1 MQKERFFNILKRG
14 CRKMERAKVSLVKFN
29 DDRRN
34 IRRAVEMCDGFKE
47 LTPSKRVLLKPNLV
61 MWDEVL
67 PFPKF
72 GVITTAVVVEEMV
85 RLLKEHGCSDIA
97 IGEATTEDES
107 INSETEAAYR
117 GMGFQQ
123 LEKKYGVKLLDLNR
137 GPFERVEFDGFSL
150 DIAAPVLEADF
161 LINLPVLKTHNTTRV
176 SLGFKNLKGCLS
188 RRSKIFCHHPELP
201 LDRFIQRL
209 GEKLAPA
216 LTLIDGIY
224 ALDRGPAMNGTA
236 HRADILIASR
246 DMFAADVV
254 GTMIL
259 GMNPADIGHL
269 AEHARRHGLPLDG
282 SNVEICG
289 EELSSLVRPLKWDWG
304 WLEDNSGPTAF
315 GRMGISGVYY
325 PKYDHTIC
333 SGCSFLN
340 NMILILLIGAYT
352 GEPFDSIEFLTG
364 KVARS
369 RGGYK
374 KTFLFGNCIIRA
386 NRDNPA
392 IGEAVEIRGCPP
404 RAEDIVRTLNEH
416 GIRADFSTYLQY
428 LESLSESYRYHP
440 LFLEDHFV
448 VGEA

>member
-1 MQKERFFNILKRG
+1 
-14 CRKMERAKVSLVKFN
+14 MELSKVSLVKFN
-29 DDRRN
+29 DERLN
-34 IRRAVEMCDGFKE
+34 IRRAVEMCEGFRG
-47 LTPSKRVLLKPNLV
+47 LTSAKKVLLKPNLV

-67 PFPKF
+67 PFPRF
-72 GVITTAVVVEEMV
+72 GVITTALVVEEMV
-85 RLLKEHGCSDIA
+85 RMLKEHGCSDITIA
-97 IGEATTEDES
+97 EATTEDKA
-107 INSETEAAYR
+107 INSGTLEAYR
-117 GMGFQQ
+117 GMGYHQ

-137 GPFERVEFDGFSL
+137 GPFEKVEFDGFSL
-150 DIAAPVLEADF
+150 NIAAPVLETDF
-161 LINLPVLKTHNTTRV
+161 LINLPVLKTHNTTKV
-176 SLGFKNLKGCLS
+176 TLGFKNLKGCLS
-188 RRSKIFCHHPELP
+188 RRSKIFCHHAELP

-246 DMFAADVV
+246 DMFAADVA

-259 GMNPADIGHL
+259 GMDPAGIGHL
-269 AEHARRHGLPLDG
+269 AEHARRHDLPLDG
-282 SNVEICG
+282 SNLEICG
-289 EELSSLVRPLKWDWG
+289 ENLSSLVMPLKWDWG

-315 GRMGISGVYY
+315 GRMGISGIHY

-352 GEPFDSIEFLTG
+352 GEPFDNIEFLTG

-369 RGGYK
+369 AGGFK

-392 IGEAVEIRGCPP
+392 ITEAVEIKGCPP
-404 RAEDIVRTLNEH
+404 RAEDIVRILNEH
-416 GIRADFSTYLQY
+416 GIKADFNTYIQY
-428 LESLSESYRYHP
+428 RTSLAARYHDRP
-440 LFLEDHFV
+440 EFREDHFSV
-448 VGEA
+448 AGE